1 VRVPADRT
9 RRRHTIAAS
18 DHVDPSIPG
27 TPFDSTPSLFDT
39 QFFVEV
45 QLRGTL
51 YPGAVGHQ
59 GEVESPLEGEM
70 RLQSDAEIARG

>member
-1 VRVPADRT
+1 MVPADCT
-9 RRRHTIAAS
+9 RRRHSIAAS

-27 TPFDSTPSLFDT
+27 TPFDSTPGLFDT

-51 YPGAVGHQ
+51 WPGAVGHQ